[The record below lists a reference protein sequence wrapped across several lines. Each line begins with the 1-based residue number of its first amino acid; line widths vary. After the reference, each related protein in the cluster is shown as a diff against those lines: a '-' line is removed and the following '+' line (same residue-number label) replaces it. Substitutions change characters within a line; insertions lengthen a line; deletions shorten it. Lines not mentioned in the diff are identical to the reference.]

1 MGTSGQLCE
10 GCFPKLSLSTR
21 HVGDT
26 YSDLGATITAP
37 AQDKKP
43 RNQNLPQRKT
53 RERYRHRHVA
63 IAHSDCSL
71 SVPFPRNSA
80 CSSSG
85 DVLPPLGF
93 AATLLSFFEPL
104 RPNHHHT
111 GADPIAF
118 GRLAPRGSCY
128 NFFQSLGHASR
139 RNRASAFASSRNRLN
154 ARQTRSITFSRSL
167 NDARG

>member
-71 SVPFPRNSA
+71 SVPFWIVCGDCYVRRSRKSATDTNCKSVAGKWNSSNVPMVQYLFNA
-80 CSSSG
+80 PSYRISMAYMQW
-85 DVLPPLGF
+85 VW
-93 AATLLSFFEPL
+93 LSE
-104 RPNHHHT
+104 
-111 GADPIAF
+111 
-118 GRLAPRGSCY
+118 
-128 NFFQSLGHASR
+128 
-139 RNRASAFASSRNRLN
+139 
-154 ARQTRSITFSRSL
+154 
-167 NDARG
+167 